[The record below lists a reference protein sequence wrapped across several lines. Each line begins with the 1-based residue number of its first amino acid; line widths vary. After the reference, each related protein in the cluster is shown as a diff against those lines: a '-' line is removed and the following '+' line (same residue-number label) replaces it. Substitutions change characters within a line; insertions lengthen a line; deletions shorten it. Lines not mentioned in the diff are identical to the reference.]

1 MKSGIY
7 KILNKL
13 NGKFYIGSA
22 VNLENRWREH
32 KYHLN
37 RDSHKN
43 KHLQNSWINYGEIA
57 FEFIILEY
65 VEDKYKL
72 IKIEQ
77 SYLDSLTP
85 AYNMAQIAGS
95 RAGVPMSEEA
105 KNKIG
110 AANKGKLLG
119 RVMLQATKD
128 LISLANKGKQNT
140 KGRKQSAEEIAKR
153 VAANTGKTR
162 TKETKT
168 KMSEARKGMIFS
180 EAHKINLSLAAKRR
194 WEGKR
199 AAK

>member
-7 KILNKL
+7 KILNKI

-22 VNLENRWREH
+22 INLENRWREH

-43 KHLQNSWINYGEIA
+43 QHLQNSWINYGEIA
-57 FEFIILEY
+57 FEFIVLEY
-65 VEDKYKL
+65 VEDKNKL
-72 IKIEQ
+72 IQTEQ
-77 SYLDSLTP
+77 SYLDGLSPT
-85 AYNMAQIAGS
+85 YNMAQTAGS

-105 KNKIG
+105 KAKIG

-119 RVMLQATKD
+119 KVMPQATKD

-153 VAANTGKTR
+153 VAANTGKVR
-162 TKETKT
+162 TLETKI
-168 KMSEARKGMIFS
+168 KMSEARLGMTFS
-180 EAHKINLSLAAKRR
+180 ETHKINLSLAAKRR
-194 WEGKR
+194 WESKR